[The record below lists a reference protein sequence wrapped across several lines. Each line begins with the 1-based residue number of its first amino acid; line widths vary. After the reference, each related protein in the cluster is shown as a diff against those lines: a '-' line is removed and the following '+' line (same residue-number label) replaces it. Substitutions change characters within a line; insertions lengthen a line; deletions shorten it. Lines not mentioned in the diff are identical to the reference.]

1 MEHRPTQPL
10 SLPPPSLSLV
20 SCQKPQ
26 YAPGRLW
33 ARQPRVCSA
42 LNAPVVEER

>member
-1 MEHRPTQPL
+1 MEHRPHPAPL
-10 SLPPPSLSLV
+10 PSPPSLSLV